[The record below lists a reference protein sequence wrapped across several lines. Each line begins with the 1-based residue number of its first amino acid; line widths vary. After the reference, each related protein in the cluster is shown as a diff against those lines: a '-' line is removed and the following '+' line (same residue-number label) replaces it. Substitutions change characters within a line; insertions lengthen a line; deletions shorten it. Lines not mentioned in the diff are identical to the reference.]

1 MQSWASSTLDVY
13 ERHLKNLWAL
23 QTPSESPIL
32 VLREYLLALYRTQ
45 QTSSDMRQA
54 ISACRLLE
62 EAEIA
67 DGFIPRSIWRVV
79 RAKDKVAHLAA
90 RGWGSLSAL
99 ATMAAN
105 AVADEELLVTALAIV
120 AIACCNRIGEIASIR
135 VQDVD
140 QSGGS
145 ISFFDRKTRMR
156 WIKRP
161 VSSYI
166 RRLLG
171 FIRATALRLG
181 RRPTQNLV
189 KGGPAAIQSTMVRLL
204 ANSEHSHLRWHAW
217 RRMGATMFIRN
228 GTAMQELMS
237 WGRWKSVT
245 VTRRY
250 IATWDDCPW
259 EDTTLP
265 RPTLQG
271 QSPGDWRFESGS
283 CTSRSFWPASVL
295 SRHDTWESDGSDE
308 PNPDAAEAS
317 VPEILPTLPPP
328 PPLQDPLCSPN
339 DPGLPVL
346 PSLGIQGRGPEV
358 ERGGVPQ
365 WTRSGPRLSHPS
377 KGLRDPGSPSDSQ
390 PVSLPLP
397 GVHWRTGL
405 GPLHPKPGRPPQGG
419 GGCAPLSYRMT
430 RHIDHDLSMC
440 ARGVAGA
447 PSSGAKRE
455 G

>member
-1 MQSWASSTLDVY
+1 M
-13 ERHLKNLWAL
+13 
-23 QTPSESPIL
+23 
-32 VLREYLLALYRTQ
+32 LREYLLALYQTQ

-99 ATMAAN
+99 ATMAEN
-105 AVADEELLVTALAIV
+105 TIADEELLVTALAII
-120 AIACCNRIGEIASIR
+120 AIARCNRIGETASIR

-140 QSGGS
+140 QSRGS
-145 ISFFDRKTRMR
+145 ISFFNRKTRMR

-171 FIRATALRLG
+171 FIRATALRLR

-204 ANSEHSHLRWHAW
+204 ANSEHSRLRWHAW
-217 RRMGATMFIRN
+217 RHMGATMFIRH
-228 GTAMQELMS
+228 GATMQELMS
-237 WGRWKSVT
+237 WGRWKYVV

-265 RPTLQG
+265 HPTLHG
-271 QSPGDWRFESGS
+271 QSPGAWRFESGS
-283 CTSRSFWPASVL
+283 RTSRSFWPASSL

-308 PNPDAAEAS
+308 PNPNAAEAS
-317 VPEILPTLPPP
+317 VPEILPPPP
-328 PPLQDPLCSPN
+328 PPQGPLCSPK
-339 DPGLPVL
+339 DPDLPVL
-346 PSLGIQGRGPEV
+346 PSLGI
-358 ERGGVPQ
+358 
-365 WTRSGPRLSHPS
+365 
-377 KGLRDPGSPSDSQ
+377 PGQ
-390 PVSLPLP
+390 LCV
-397 GVHWRTGL
+397 
-405 GPLHPKPGRPPQGG
+405 
-419 GGCAPLSYRMT
+419 
-430 RHIDHDLSMC
+430 
-440 ARGVAGA
+440 
-447 PSSGAKRE
+447 
-455 G
+455 

>member
-1 MQSWASSTLDVY
+1 MALQEVQMMPPAGGGGGGQSQSPAASSEPPFYRWYHRFQALREASESVSWEAIFMQSWAGSTLNVY
-13 ERHLKNLWAL
+13 ERHLKNLRARHL

-67 DGFIPRSIWRVV
+67 DGFIPRSIWRIV

-105 AVADEELLVTALAIV
+105 AVADEELLVTAPAIV
-120 AIACCNRIGEIASIR
+120 AIACCNRIGDTASIR

-166 RRLLG
+166 RGLLG

-181 RRPTQNLV
+181 RRPSQNLV

-217 RRMGATMFIRN
+217 RRMGATTMFIRN
-228 GTAMQELMS
+228 GATMQELMS

-283 CTSRSFWPASVL
+283 RTSRSFWPASVL
-295 SRHDTWESDGSDE
+295 SRQDTWESDGSDE

-328 PPLQDPLCSPN
+328 PPPAGP
-339 DPGLPVL
+339 PVQSKR
-346 PSLGIQGRGPEV
+346 PRPASAAE
-358 ERGGVPQ
+358 
-365 WTRSGPRLSHPS
+365 SGYS
-377 KGLRDPGSPSDSQ
+377 GAGSGS
-390 PVSLPLP
+390 
-397 GVHWRTGL
+397 RE
-405 GPLHPKPGRPPQGG
+405 GG
-419 GGCAPLSYRMT
+419 GASVGTVRAPTLT
-430 RHIDHDLSMC
+430 
-440 ARGVAGA
+440 
-447 PSSGAKRE
+447 PQ
-455 G
+455 